1 MKIAVDVDEEDDE
14 EDSDVA
20 DAVAEVAVV
29 TAGCSCGG
37 GEVSSARR
45 VELVDNDDDEEGPV
59 LLDGGRLATDCADKF
74 RDS

>member
-1 MKIAVDVDEEDDE
+1 MPPQVHQQPP
-14 EDSDVA
+14 VA
-20 DAVAEVAVV
+20 SLD
-29 TAGCSCGG
+29 G